1 MPAAKTRGAPLV
13 SPTGTATYRRSMLLI
28 LDLRQDAE
36 RRLRGTVRP
45 VETDAE
51 RPFDGIIELVG
62 ILEGCLAEAVSEKD
76 SSGSAPRD
84 SAEPT

>member
-1 MPAAKTRGAPLV
+1 MLV
-13 SPTGTATYRRSMLLI
+13 I

-45 VETDAE
+45 ADTDAE

-62 ILEGCLAEAVSEKD
+62 ILESCLAEVASEKD
-76 SSGSAPRD
+76 SSGSTPGD
-84 SAEPT
+84 S

>member
-1 MPAAKTRGAPLV
+1 MRF
-13 SPTGTATYRRSMLLI
+13 I

-45 VETDAE
+45 AETDAE

-62 ILEGCLAEAVSEKD
+62 ILENCLADAASEKD
-76 SSGSAPRD
+76 SSGSTPGSSD
-84 SAEPT
+84 EPH

>member
-1 MPAAKTRGAPLV
+1 VRF
-13 SPTGTATYRRSMLLI
+13 I

-45 VETDAE
+45 AETDAE

-62 ILEGCLAEAVSEKD
+62 VLESCLAAEASEKD
-76 SSGSAPRD
+76 TPAG
-84 SAEPT
+84 SAEPH

>member
-1 MPAAKTRGAPLV
+1 
-13 SPTGTATYRRSMLLI
+13 MLFI

-45 VETDAE
+45 AETDVE

-62 ILEGCLAEAVSEKD
+62 ILESCLDDEMSEKD
-76 SSGSAPRD
+76 SSGSTPGE
-84 SAEPT
+84 SGEPH

>member
-1 MPAAKTRGAPLV
+1 MLV
-13 SPTGTATYRRSMLLI
+13 I

-45 VETDAE
+45 AETDAE

-62 ILEGCLAEAVSEKD
+62 ILESCLAEAASEKD
-76 SSGSAPRD
+76 SSGSTPGD
-84 SAEPT
+84 S

>member
-1 MPAAKTRGAPLV
+1 VRF
-13 SPTGTATYRRSMLLI
+13 I

-45 VETDAE
+45 ADTDAE

-62 ILEGCLAEAVSEKD
+62 ILENCLADEASEKD
-76 SSGSAPRD
+76 TPGSSD
-84 SAEPT
+84 EPH